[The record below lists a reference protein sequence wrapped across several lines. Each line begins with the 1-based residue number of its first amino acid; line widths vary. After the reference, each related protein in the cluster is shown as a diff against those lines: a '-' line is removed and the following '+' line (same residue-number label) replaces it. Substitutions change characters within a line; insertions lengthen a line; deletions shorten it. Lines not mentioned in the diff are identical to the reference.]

1 MATTLTSVNG
11 FTPKLTEVT
20 GDNMKNILTNTVMDR
35 IIFKACDDEDLI
47 NYLKKLHSS
56 LHKSKSKITIPFQM
70 DLTNDS
76 VKEIYK
82 YYDNPNTVKNIV
94 DEIGHRIY
102 VVRPPEQTL
111 AERQTGAYQ
120 QTQLFDTL
128 EGNTLPTADIV
139 IRIDKPFNGITY
151 CYDGQHGTLTSK
163 DAESKTFYLNDT
175 IDIVNKKETESYDF
189 TYSPIWIDVD
199 KFRKQWNEETFTL
212 KDLCSFSSVVRNAV
226 ESVQKRVL
234 VGQVHFTDGQGASQL
249 IRKRN
254 EHISSHSNSQRT
266 KSECNGTKIND
277 VLYDRDYE
285 INEPIEG
292 VFPITFTNNS
302 YSLSEIIPKIKLF
315 NQTGLKKFP
324 SGTIPKK
331 FFYNLRSSD
340 SEDMNYD
347 QYLIFFYNTFLS
359 FIEKDSDT
367 GTYTFKK
374 PSMSV
379 NSLRNNISVFSGDE
393 FWKTYGITPNVVDNW
408 VSVFKSLEFEEDELF
423 DVVQD
428 LIHIANHSTKPTF
441 IKKLS
446 ELNKLIKHWMDGYN
460 SDMKQI
466 LKDANV
472 DNENMLTDAKRA
484 EYKSLKDDKVRISKL
499 LFNSNNQFVNLV
511 RLAIQTKP
519 STQPITK
526 WTEGIID
533 VMISGF
539 KTYYEG
545 NSSLFLGGYTG
556 TLHRFNNID
565 KVFLNKAFVDKV
577 KEETTSSDT
586 SLWSRSEGKK
596 YLDILGFEGTNLYYC
611 HHSRGFVTIENFQSH
626 HLSFRSKNPQKKFEF
641 WFPLSSKYNNY
652 ISDDEEKN
660 IVNDGGNF
668 IDACKFMLKQSETER
683 DLTNDDDLYDIYE
696 DNISTFKKWIRK
708 AERHLGV

>member
-11 FTPKLTEVT
+11 FTPKLTGVT

-56 LHKSKSKITIPFQM
+56 LHKLKSKITIPFQM

-94 DEIGHRIY
+94 DEIGDRIY

-111 AERQTGAYQ
+111 AQRQTGAYQ

-139 IRIDKPFNGITY
+139 IRVDKPFNGITY

-226 ESVQKRVL
+226 ESAQKRVL

-277 VLYDRDYE
+277 VLYDREYE

-302 YSLSEIIPKIKLF
+302 YSLSEIIPKIELF
-315 NQTGLKKFP
+315 NQTGEKKFP
-324 SGTIPKK
+324 SGTIPNK

-340 SEDMNYD
+340 SKDMNYD

-379 NSLRNNISVFSGDE
+379 NSLRNNISTFSGDE

-428 LIHIANHSTKPTF
+428 LIHIANHSTKKTF
-441 IKKLS
+441 VKKLS
-446 ELNKLIKHWMDGYN
+446 V
-460 SDMKQI
+460 SST
-466 LKDANV
+466 ATV
-472 DNENMLTDAKRA
+472 
-484 EYKSLKDDKVRISKL
+484 
-499 LFNSNNQFVNLV
+499 NSNAV
-511 RLAIQTKP
+511 A
-519 STQPITK
+519 
-526 WTEGIID
+526 
-533 VMISGF
+533 
-539 KTYYEG
+539 
-545 NSSLFLGGYTG
+545 
-556 TLHRFNNID
+556 
-565 KVFLNKAFVDKV
+565 
-577 KEETTSSDT
+577 
-586 SLWSRSEGKK
+586 
-596 YLDILGFEGTNLYYC
+596 
-611 HHSRGFVTIENFQSH
+611 
-626 HLSFRSKNPQKKFEF
+626 
-641 WFPLSSKYNNY
+641 
-652 ISDDEEKN
+652 
-660 IVNDGGNF
+660 
-668 IDACKFMLKQSETER
+668 
-683 DLTNDDDLYDIYE
+683 
-696 DNISTFKKWIRK
+696 
-708 AERHLGV
+708 